1 MNLETKVDGWTY
13 WQRID
18 RRRGQMYEGREGC
31 TDGQMDKLT
40 QRLIDR
46 WIYRQTDKLMD
57 GLTDRQKMDE
67 Q

>member
-1 MNLETKVDGWTY
+1 MDGQMNLETKVDGWTY

-46 WIYRQTDKLMD
+46 WIYR
-57 GLTDRQKMDE
+57 
-67 Q
+67 